1 MSTVD
6 DQVLVYVPTRS
17 VLGPDEEVWPE
28 LRRAQ
33 DGRLAL
39 LAYTSLARLV
49 DGCGA
54 DQPWV
59 RVPTDWFE
67 RIQAECRYDTIA
79 LNVALP
85 DDCRHRD
92 DRDWPG
98 KPEEWDD

>member
-1 MSTVD
+1 MSTVEEP
-6 DQVLVYVPTRS
+6 VLVYVPTRS
-17 VLGPDEEVWPE
+17 ILGSDDRICPE
-28 LRRAQ
+28 LRRTQ

-39 LAYTSLARLV
+39 LAYTSLTQLV

-59 RVPTDWFE
+59 RVPVDWFE
-67 RIQAECRYDTIA
+67 QIQAECRYDTIA

-85 DDCRHRD
+85 AESRHRD
-92 DRDWPG
+92 EGDWPG